1 MNSPNKNNSSKLNKN
16 KLIRL
21 LFVFTGSIFVGLA
34 VIGIFIPGLPTTP
47 FLIVAA
53 YFYIRSSE
61 KLYNW
66 LINNKILG
74 IYIKNYLAG
83 NGMPLRAKIIALLLM
98 WIFGS
103 IAVFYAIPKS
113 LIYIRI
119 IVFIILVIGTLFV
132 YRVKTFKK

>member
-1 MNSPNKNNSSKLNKN
+1 
-16 KLIRL
+16 
-21 LFVFTGSIFVGLA
+21 
-34 VIGIFIPGLPTTP
+34 
-47 FLIVAA
+47 
-53 YFYIRSSE
+53 
-61 KLYNW
+61 
-66 LINNKILG
+66 
-74 IYIKNYLAG
+74 
-83 NGMPLRAKIIALLLM
+83 MPLRAKIIALLLM